1 VREEAEMKAWY
12 FSGDDRRLRHGD
24 GRKIALGVT
33 HEIDGEPELC
43 KHGLHGSIDILDALM
58 YAPGTIVWRVELS
71 GMTEKGD
78 DKIAAQKRTYVA
90 GGIDISDTLY
100 EFARMC
106 ALDVIHLWDA
116 PAVAVEYLKTG
127 NESLRAEALS
137 AAWFAAEA
145 AARSAAE
152 AAARS
157 AAWSVAEAAA
167 RSAAW
172 SVAEAAVWTAA
183 RAAAWFAAE
192 AAARSAAWSVAEAAV
207 WTAARAA
214 VRRKQSLRLL
224 RMVRKALDVK

>member
-1 VREEAEMKAWY
+1 
-12 FSGDDRRLRHGD
+12 
-24 GRKIALGVT
+24 
-33 HEIDGEPELC
+33 
-43 KHGLHGSIDILDALM
+43 
-58 YAPGTIVWRVELS
+58 
-71 GMTEKGD
+71 MTEKGD

-145 AARSAAE
+145 AARS
-152 AAARS
+152 
-157 AAWSVAEAAA
+157 VAEAAA